1 MLCLAWIT
9 SLLAFAQ
16 TARHG
21 LEEELESHMVTL
33 RYGSSSSVELE
44 FDRCALVAE
53 CGNRG
58 SCTPMEVAEAVNQAL
73 GEPVGIPALAQ
84 CVTPSD
90 QIVIALEEGIPGGG
104 EIAAAVVE
112 YLSGAGVDPDGIVIL
127 RSAADAARRSNNPL
141 PHLPDSLQRRLR
153 LVDHDP
159 SDQSGLAFLAT
170 GKSGSPIWLNRALT
184 DADMVIPIGCVH
196 GRAVPGHFGLHG
208 AIYPTF
214 ADAEAQEKFRSPRA
228 LGVRGRHRRSL
239 VEAVEEIGWL
249 LGIVFT
255 VQVVPGAG
263 DTTQDVIAG
272 AADAVRRRSRGVYQ
286 KTWRSDVPHRARIV
300 VAAIEGGPEQQT
312 WRNLARSLVAAME
325 CVEDEG
331 AIVVCCEMAEAPGE
345 AVECLRRSRN
355 REEAVREIIDSPPDD
370 ALAVAQL
377 VRAQERVDVYFR
389 SGLDPGLL
397 EDMMISPIE
406 SDAELN
412 RLISHFP
419 DGILLGNAPLTFT
432 RITAD

>member
-1 MLCLAWIT
+1 
-9 SLLAFAQ
+9 
-16 TARHG
+16 
-21 LEEELESHMVTL
+21 MVTL
-33 RYGSSSSVELE
+33 RYGSNSSVELA

-53 CGNRG
+53 CGNHSPRG
-58 SCTPMEVAEAVNQAL
+58 PIDVVERVGQVLS
-73 GEPVGIPALAQ
+73 EPVGIPALAK

-90 QIVIALEEGIPGGG
+90 QIVVALEEGIPEGGR
-104 EIAAAVVE
+104 IAGAVVA
-112 YLSGAGVDPDGIVIL
+112 YLASAGVDPDGIVVL
-127 RSAADAARRSNNPL
+127 RSAADAARRSSNPL
-141 PHLPDSLQRRLR
+141 QHLPDELQRRVR

-184 DADMVIPIGCVH
+184 DADMVVPIGCVH
-196 GRAVPGHFGLHG
+196 GRAVPGHFGIHG

-214 ADAEAQEKFRSPRA
+214 ADAETQEKFRSPRA
-228 LGVRGRHRRSL
+228 LGMRGRHRRSF
-239 VEAVEEIGWL
+239 VDAVEEVGWL
-249 LGIVFT
+249 LGIVFA

-263 DTTQDVIAG
+263 DTAEEVTAG
-272 AADAVRRRSRGVYQ
+272 AVDAVRRCSRGLYQ
-286 KTWRSDVPHRARIV
+286 KTWRWDLPHRARIV
-300 VAAIEGGPEQQT
+300 VAGIEGGPGQQT

-331 AIVVCCEMAEAPGE
+331 AIVLCCEMAEAPGKGL
-345 AVECLRRSRN
+345 ECLRRSRS

-389 SGLDPGLL
+389 SGLNPELL
-397 EDMMISPIE
+397 EDLMISSIE
-406 SDAELN
+406 TDDELN

-419 DGILLGNAPLTFT
+419 DAILLGNAPLTFT
-432 RITAD
+432 RIAAD